1 MGNDSP
7 TMKAG
12 NPTESVP
19 KQQGEE
25 GGRRIGYWR
34 IARAGSYKGCIR
46 ASLDSPPLRRY
57 DAAGG
62 QAEILELILET
73 AL

>member
-25 GGRRIGYWR
+25 GGFYLIWLVSRRLLGEKVRSQEVLFRGFSENKSEGW
-34 IARAGSYKGCIR
+34 K
-46 ASLDSPPLRRY
+46 
-57 DAAGG
+57 
-62 QAEILELILET
+62 LILVG
-73 AL
+73 